1 MKQVPVYMLDLT
13 KIAGKGD
20 FLCPRCGTKI
30 SPDDT
35 TEEIY
40 SVLEAR
46 VNSDCLEEL
55 LICCNRCESE
65 IHLTGFDTIQK
76 LLEAKEQNS
85 EIQKKRSHSR
95 PLRKKIPHQI
105 SGRL

>member
-1 MKQVPVYMLDLT
+1 MKQVHVCILDLT
-13 KIAGKGD
+13 KIMGKGD

-46 VNSDCLEEL
+46 VNSYFLEEL

-76 LLEAKEQNS
+76 LLEVKEQNS
-85 EIQKKRSHSR
+85 CIQKKRSYSR
-95 PLRKKIPHQI
+95 LLRKTIRHQI
-105 SGRL
+105 SGCL